1 MNTEA
6 NPDDLLT
13 PREVAAILRCNPRT
27 VGNYREEGKLK
38 AERHSLRTY
47 RYRRSDVEAFRNQ
60 ARGDTP

>member
-27 VGNYREEGKLK
+27 VATTVKRVN
-38 AERHSLRTY
+38 
-47 RYRRSDVEAFRNQ
+47 
-60 ARGDTP
+60 